1 MNYLR
6 TYLQAHICHFSTIC
20 GLALTGICV
29 VMAVRSTERWPM
41 MLDAFFAGA
50 NLVNALYIADLIRT
64 RRRIKELTDG
74 CNRLNQASLA
84 LRYSLMGDGWEATA
98 ERPMRSDYNK
108 PSMH

>member
-6 TYLQAHICHFSTIC
+6 THVCQ
-20 GLALTGICV
+20 LATLGGTVLMLLCV
-29 VMAVRSTERWPM
+29 GMAVISTERWAM
-41 MLDAFFAGA
+41 MLNAFFAGA

-98 ERPMRSDYNK
+98 ERPYRYEK